1 MNYYQLI
8 IWVDSNANDPNSSFR
23 KKLIEESSQVQC
35 VKTFTEIDSF
45 LEFVQTN
52 KSEKIFLILSGSF
65 GEKVVPLIYDNENI
79 YQIYLFC
86 GSILSHS
93 NWAMDFIDKM
103 LMFDHEDDLLE
114 RIFKEVELYL
124 RKQAQLYIEKANFY
138 QNRSLSFKQES
149 CG

>member
-1 MNYYQLI
+1 MNCSPLI
-8 IWVDSNANDPNSSFR
+8 IWVDLNANDPSSSFR

>member
-1 MNYYQLI
+1 M
-8 IWVDSNANDPNSSFR
+8 WVDLNANDPSSSFR